1 MRADDIPFSRY
12 LGLKEKENKL
22 FLEPKDTLLNHI
34 HTLHA
39 GAQFTL
45 AETQSGLYLQTLFP
59 ELESQVIAIL
69 RESKMRYKKPA
80 ILKR

>member
-1 MRADDIPFSRY
+1 
-12 LGLKEKENKL
+12 
-22 FLEPKDTLLNHI
+22 
-34 HTLHA
+34 LHA

-80 ILKR
+80 T